1 MGAVYQAGPP
11 SAPAVTA
18 SVQVVL
24 VFDVPVGF
32 PELPSRTVRLADEF
46 AGVIANSVPGVRAR
60 PAFVTTADDVS
71 ATGRAP
77 ISEPVDGL
85 LIDRAG
91 RVVRVGGVPVR
102 LSYREFELLCFLA
115 AHPHQPVSRARLM
128 REVWN
133 DATVPPDTGTPGRT
147 VDTHVRRLRVKLGG
161 HAGVITTIRGRGYR
175 FDGGADVRYVPAS
188 TGDSYSAAVSG
199 PAERQ

>member
-1 MGAVYQAGPP
+1 M
-11 SAPAVTA
+11 
-18 SVQVVL
+18 QVL
-24 VFDVPVGF
+24 LIFDVPAGF

-60 PAFVTTADDVS
+60 PAIVATADDVS

-77 ISEPVDGL
+77 IAEPFDGL

-91 RVVRVGGVPVR
+91 REVRIGGVPVR

-115 AHPHQPVSRARLM
+115 AHPRQPVSRARLM
-128 REVWN
+128 REVWGH
-133 DATVPPDTGTPGRT
+133 AMVPPDTGMPGRT

-161 HAGVITTIRGRGYR
+161 HAGAITTVRGRGYR
-175 FDGGADVRYVPAS
+175 FDAGANARYVPAT